1 MNCQTEYTCRTL
13 NLKNM
18 VVRIHKPVLS
28 EEERARRMKRIYQ
41 AASNLMQSKKE
52 GSERN
57 EDT

>member
-1 MNCQTEYTCRTL
+1 
-13 NLKNM
+13 M